1 MRVKKALCSSVT
13 YARPIFGRVGKELE
27 KSGMLLEVTRVVW
40 FLFGLHLLVQPI
52 YALLPTN
59 LELVGTLTIVFSS
72 TLFAFTH
79 LLATRGIRVALILL
93 GLCLVVAGG
102 LEMLS
107 VATGFPF
114 GVYAYGTQL
123 GFAVL
128 GVPLL
133 VPLCWQMM
141 AHNAATLARLARP
154 QAAVLVAAGALVAW
168 DVYLDPQMVRGG
180 YWTWQ
185 RSSGDFVYA
194 GIPLE
199 NYAGWFLTALII
211 FAVYWRSTKPA
222 PLSKLSLFEALPI
235 FSFLWTWLGSAVVN
249 ILWWGQPLVGL
260 AGLVCMGAF
269 ALPALQKMRQLKWG
283 D

>member
-1 MRVKKALCSSVT
+1 VVLFAPPKVWWLWFILPVM
-13 YARPIFGRVGKELE
+13 IQ
-27 KSGMLLEVTRVVW
+27 VVW

-52 YALLPTN
+52 YALLPPS
-59 LELVGTLTIVFSS
+59 LELAGTLSIVFSS

-79 LLATRGIRVALILL
+79 LWATRGIRAAILLL
-93 GLCLVVAGG
+93 GLCFFVAGG
-102 LEMLS
+102 LEILS

-114 GVYAYGTQL
+114 GVYNYGTQL

-154 QAAVLVAAGALVAW
+154 QAAVLVASGALVAW

-180 YWTWQ
+180 YWIWQ
-185 RSSGDFVYA
+185 RSSGAFTYA

-211 FAVYWRSTKPA
+211 FALYWRISKPQ
-222 PLSKLSLFEALPI
+222 PFSSLTWFEALPI
-235 FSFLWTWLGSAVVN
+235 ISFLWTWFGSGLVN
-249 ILWWGQPLVGL
+249 LVWWGQPLVGV
-260 AGLVCMGAF
+260 AGFICMGAF
-269 ALPALQKMRQLKWG
+269 ALPALQNMRALLGNWSKHPKYR
-283 D
+283 

>member
-1 MRVKKALCSSVT
+1 VRQL
-13 YARPIFGRVGKELE
+13 
-27 KSGMLLEVTRVVW
+27 VW
-40 FLFGLHLLVQPI
+40 FLFGLHLLAQPV
-52 YALLPTN
+52 YALLPPS
-59 LELVGTLTIVFSS
+59 LELTGTLCIVFSS

-79 LLATRGIRVALILL
+79 LWVTRGLGAAGLL
-93 GLCLVVAGG
+93 LALCLFVAGG
-102 LEMLS
+102 LEILS

-114 GVYAYGTQL
+114 GVYSYGSQL
-123 GFAVL
+123 GLAVL

-180 YWTWQ
+180 YWIWQ
-185 RSSGDFVYA
+185 RSSGAFTYA

-211 FAVYWRSTKPA
+211 FAVYWRVSKPQ
-222 PLSKLSLFEALPI
+222 PFSSLTWFEALPI
-235 FSFLWTWLGSAVVN
+235 LSFLWTWFGSAVVN
-249 ILWWGQPLVGL
+249 IVWWGQPLVGV
-260 AGLVCMGAF
+260 AGFVCMGAF
-269 ALPALQKMRQLKWG
+269 AVPVLQKLNRMLRQTPSNAAPDLA
-283 D
+283 